1 MPVADNNPILC
12 VADVPYDELDDLL
25 ARFGLTL
32 RLLDD
37 GEEITGTY
45 WGAPEAGIQRST
57 VYVRRDTPVHSLLHE
72 TCHVICMSDER
83 RRCIERDAG
92 GSDLEESGVC
102 FLQVVLA
109 DALPAVG
116 AERLMRDM
124 DNWGYSFRLGSTSRW
139 FSEDADDARAWLLRH
154 SLLDCDGNATF
165 DLRRD

>member
-1 MPVADNNPILC
+1 MPVADSNPILC
-12 VADVPYDELDDLL
+12 VADVPYDELHVLL

-32 RLLDD
+32 SLLGD
-37 GEEITGTY
+37 GEQIIGSY
-45 WGAPEAGIQRST
+45 WGAPEAGIERTT

-83 RRCIERDAG
+83 RGSLERDAG
-92 GSDLEESGVC
+92 GSDLEESAVC

-116 AERLMRDM
+116 AERLMHDM
-124 DNWGYSFRLGSTSRW
+124 DTWGYSFRLGSTSRW
-139 FSEDADDARAWLLRH
+139 FSEDADDARAWLRRH
-154 SLLDCDGNATF
+154 SLLNCDGSATF